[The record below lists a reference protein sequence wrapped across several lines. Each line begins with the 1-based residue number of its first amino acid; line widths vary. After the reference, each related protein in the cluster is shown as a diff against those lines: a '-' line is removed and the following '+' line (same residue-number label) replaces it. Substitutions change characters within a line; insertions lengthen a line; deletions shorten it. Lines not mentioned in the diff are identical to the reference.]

1 MAYNKRLVT
10 ADDIAVQTYYKCKR
24 KMGCSFDHIYVASIN
39 VGAGTVNAK
48 LGSNNSYRDYPK
60 NEVFRLI
67 NFCCY
72 SDTED

>member
-1 MAYNKRLVT
+1 MPYDQRLAT
-10 ADDIAVQTYYKCKR
+10 ADDIAVQTYYKSKCS
-24 KMGCSFDHIYVASIN
+24 MGCRFGNITVASIN

-48 LGSNNSYRDYPK
+48 LGDNNTYKDYPK

-72 SDTED
+72 SNTEC